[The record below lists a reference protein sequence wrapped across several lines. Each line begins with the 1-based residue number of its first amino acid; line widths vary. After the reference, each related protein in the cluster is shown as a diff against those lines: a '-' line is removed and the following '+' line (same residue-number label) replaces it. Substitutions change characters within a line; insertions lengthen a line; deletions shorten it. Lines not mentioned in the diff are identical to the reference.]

1 MRVCENTD
9 IGVENLRISSGV
21 AFCHLRRKCECS
33 TLQESRMRATREEWE
48 GIGKEVKEGKEVSG
62 RSAVNLEERVNPVL
76 SLAGYVSML
85 QIRR

>member
-1 MRVCENTD
+1 
-9 IGVENLRISSGV
+9 
-21 AFCHLRRKCECS
+21 
-33 TLQESRMRATREEWE
+33 MRATREEWE

-62 RSAVNLEERVNPVL
+62 RSGVPLEERVNPVL

>member
-1 MRVCENTD
+1 
-9 IGVENLRISSGV
+9 
-21 AFCHLRRKCECS
+21 
-33 TLQESRMRATREEWE
+33 MRATREEWE

-62 RSAVNLEERVNPVL
+62 RSAVPLEERVNPVL